1 MNTDIIWSNLL
12 NQFKDDLA
20 SLAYET
26 WFKDTKL
33 YKIDN
38 GKATIIVPMPIHKKH
53 LLDNY
58 SSKIINTLFDITNSN
73 YDLDFLL
80 EEEIIKE
87 DKKNTEKTNK
97 NNLFNNEININ
108 SNLIRDYQFENFIV
122 GNSNKF
128 AHAAALS
135 VAEHPGTMYN
145 PLFLYGDSGLGKTHL
160 MHAIGNYIA
169 KNLNKKVLY
178 VTSEQFIEE
187 FVKSTRK
194 DDNEQN
200 FNYVEFF

>member
-80 EEEIIKE
+80 EEEIIVVKE
-87 DKKNTEKTNK
+87 SVVASSNEGYLVPSRAESGHKIWPFVTFFVL
-97 NNLFNNEININ
+97 LFA
-108 SNLIRDYQFENFIV
+108 S
-122 GNSNKF
+122 
-128 AHAAALS
+128 
-135 VAEHPGTMYN
+135 
-145 PLFLYGDSGLGKTHL
+145 
-160 MHAIGNYIA
+160 
-169 KNLNKKVLY
+169 
-178 VTSEQFIEE
+178 
-187 FVKSTRK
+187 
-194 DDNEQN
+194 
-200 FNYVEFF
+200 